1 MSKKLL
7 EELLTK
13 VENVSAEVEA
23 WAKGKAAELEAEDAK
38 AAVQEQPAADAPVV
52 AEEVKA

>member
-23 WAKGKAAELEAEDAK
+23 WAKAEIVKFEAEEK
-38 AAVQEQPAADAPVV
+38 KLELIV
-52 AEEVKA
+52 EVKTSEAGNETTAG